1 MMSFFFVEARD
12 MYTTVDLSVISDTIS
27 FKDVEAPEVL
37 PVEDDQADYLLLN
50 ETTPELQREIDFLD
64 AI

>member
-1 MMSFFFVEARD
+1 MMSLFFVEAKD
-12 MYTTVDLSVISDTIS
+12 MHTTVDLSVISDTNS

-37 PVEDDQADYLLLN
+37 PVKDDQADYLLLN

>member
-1 MMSFFFVEARD
+1 